1 MKIHKKLLEK
11 VYLLFTVF
19 FNLYL
24 FLITY
29 IQYSSHRGT
38 DFDIYG
44 NYLNYFI
51 YGIKQ
56 TLQEQTVGYFFLVSE
71 ISKFN
76 INAMKISIDYRD
88 LIYNH
93 GIQITNYILFLI
105 GLVGIYKLL
114 ISLEIS
120 KFYALTAINLIS
132 IFPPLVG
139 LRMILKP
146 EIMAFAFV
154 PWLIFIILTYKQ
166 TNQKKYL
173 MMALPLMAIL
183 LSLKSSITLMIGF
196 TVLIFFGKEALKKD
210 IILLGTGSVV
220 LMSLLI
226 FESFQFTNILIWDH
240 KTPLAYDFKAP
251 LSFLYSFNSDL
262 WSNPYRDSQAT
273 SMWGILLLDT
283 FNDYWERYWFH
294 IDGYVTKN
302 QFTNKFL
309 IHIGSVISFIF
320 YFLSIIYLSR
330 EKNTLLKKI
339 GILGYIGL
347 FVMIINSH
355 NLIPFLTKNFNPGKG
370 DPMKTHYFSFL
381 LAFTFIYLYLKIFEG
396 RKKVYSL
403 IFLILMSSYSLQ
415 LLSPITPKEISSNQT
430 LINKI
435 HLLSPCS
442 IGDPVRNIINYSH
455 SWCGNEN
462 IVKAICD
469 GEYNQ
474 ELLPID
480 EGGYYVYPPDEK
492 YKKINLI
499 KDNNVVTVNNYFE
512 CLNYADGDY
521 MLLSSQEYFSN
532 DNIEKPKT
540 FILLFLL
547 SCLSIILFAISLR
560 KDEKTHY

>member
-1 MKIHKKLLEK
+1 
-11 VYLLFTVF
+11 
-19 FNLYL
+19 
-24 FLITY
+24 
-29 IQYSSHRGT
+29 
-38 DFDIYG
+38 
-44 NYLNYFI
+44 
-51 YGIKQ
+51 
-56 TLQEQTVGYFFLVSE
+56 
-71 ISKFN
+71 
-76 INAMKISIDYRD
+76 
-88 LIYNH
+88 
-93 GIQITNYILFLI
+93 
-105 GLVGIYKLL
+105 
-114 ISLEIS
+114 
-120 KFYALTAINLIS
+120 
-132 IFPPLVG
+132 
-139 LRMILKP
+139 
-146 EIMAFAFV
+146 
-154 PWLIFIILTYKQ
+154 
-166 TNQKKYL
+166 
-173 MMALPLMAIL
+173 
-183 LSLKSSITLMIGF
+183 
-196 TVLIFFGKEALKKD
+196 
-210 IILLGTGSVV
+210 
-220 LMSLLI
+220 MSLLI

-309 IHIGSVISFIF
+309 IHVGSVISFIF

-403 IFLILMSSYSLQ
+403 IFLIVMSSYSLQ